1 MHLFRSAVVL
11 CWCHPRARDHPR
23 VDLSCCCAVPALCL
37 TCILNAGGID
47 KRRGPAAVIFAVGG
61 HAGTQSRAVSTLH
74 AGGGCYSVAQG
85 FRCVQGCVDGMR
97 FAGMYDVISS
107 AICR

>member
-1 MHLFRSAVVL
+1 MQV
-11 CWCHPRARDHPR
+11 
-23 VDLSCCCAVPALCL
+23 AL
-37 TCILNAGGID
+37 TNAEAQ
-47 KRRGPAAVIFAVGG
+47 RQLYLLWGG

-74 AGGGCYSVAQG
+74 AGGDCYSVAQG